1 MERFLP
7 FRSGSGLHQKVSAME
22 RTHDTMT
29 AESAAVEDMRKKIKE
44 YDEQQAVDKAL
55 LPYMRGG
62 KVAAY
67 NAAKKRYIIRIPKAI
82 QEKTGGQEKFTAETK
97 AEAYHKVYVQL
108 YGEHTSDI
116 TLASLFE
123 AAIQERDNDPRY
135 TDRTQTRTRQ
145 LWNRWLAEEP
155 IVQQPIEKVKASQI
169 IVLLQR
175 MAAGCTMGRSTYTN
189 VKSILHMC
197 YDYAIAHDIVST
209 NIARECHPRV
219 RFKPPKG
226 GTYTE
231 TDRKAVM
238 QYIELNAKWNDSVYY
253 SAIYLMFCLCAR
265 IGEVKALKWGDYR
278 SGERTLYIH
287 SEVVPRNGKL
297 TYVEHTKEA
306 ERGNRLQYLPAKACT
321 VLNQM
326 RPEDATADDFIFST
340 EHEEFLSTTVFNR
353 RLAFVCREAGVPY
366 QSSHKIRF
374 YAVTAMA
381 RATHG
386 DITATGR
393 YAGHCCTQTTLH
405 YIRYAQDEAVQKAA
419 AAIALDA

>member
-145 LWNRWLAEEP
+145 LWNDG
-155 IVQQPIEKVKASQI
+155 SQKN
-169 IVLLQR
+169 LL
-175 MAAGCTMGRSTYTN
+175 
-189 VKSILHMC
+189 
-197 YDYAIAHDIVST
+197 
-209 NIARECHPRV
+209 
-219 RFKPPKG
+219 
-226 GTYTE
+226 
-231 TDRKAVM
+231 
-238 QYIELNAKWNDSVYY
+238 
-253 SAIYLMFCLCAR
+253 
-265 IGEVKALKWGDYR
+265 
-278 SGERTLYIH
+278 
-287 SEVVPRNGKL
+287 
-297 TYVEHTKEA
+297 
-306 ERGNRLQYLPAKACT
+306 
-321 VLNQM
+321 
-326 RPEDATADDFIFST
+326 FSSP
-340 EHEEFLSTTVFNR
+340 LR
-353 RLAFVCREAGVPY
+353 R
-366 QSSHKIRF
+366 
-374 YAVTAMA
+374 
-381 RATHG
+381 
-386 DITATGR
+386 
-393 YAGHCCTQTTLH
+393 
-405 YIRYAQDEAVQKAA
+405 
-419 AAIALDA
+419 

>member
-7 FRSGSGLHQKVSAME
+7 FRNCAGLHQKESAME
-22 RTHDTMT
+22 SMHDTMA
-29 AESAAVEDMRKKIKE
+29 AESAAVEDMRKKIKA
-44 YDEQQAVDKAL
+44 YDEQQAVDKVL

-62 KVAAY
+62 KVVAY
-67 NAAKKRYIIRIPKAI
+67 NAAKKRYIIRIPKAV
-82 QEKTGGQEKFTAETK
+82 QEKTGGQEKYTAATK
-97 AEAYHKVYVQL
+97 EEVYHKVYAQL
-108 YGEHTSDI
+108 YGDSTSP

-123 AAIQERDNDPRY
+123 AAMQERDSDPRY
-135 TDRTQTRTRQ
+135 TDRTQTRSRQ

-155 IVQQPIEKVKASQI
+155 LVQQPIEKVKASQLM
-169 IVLLQR
+169 VLLQR

-197 YDYAIAHDIVST
+197 YDYVIAHDIVST

-238 QYIELNAKWNDSVYY
+238 QCIEHNAKWNDSVYY

-265 IGEVKALKWGDYR
+265 VGEVKALKWGDYR
-278 SGERTLYIH
+278 AGERTLYIH

-306 ERGNRLQYLPAKACT
+306 ERGNRIQYLPEKACA
-321 VLNQM
+321 VLDQM
-326 RPEDATADDFIFST
+326 RPEEATVEDFIFST
-340 EHEEFLSTTVFNR
+340 EHDGFLSTTVFNR
-353 RLAFVCREAGVPY
+353 RLACVCKEAGVPY

-405 YIRYAQDEAVQKAA
+405 YIRYAQDEAVQRAA